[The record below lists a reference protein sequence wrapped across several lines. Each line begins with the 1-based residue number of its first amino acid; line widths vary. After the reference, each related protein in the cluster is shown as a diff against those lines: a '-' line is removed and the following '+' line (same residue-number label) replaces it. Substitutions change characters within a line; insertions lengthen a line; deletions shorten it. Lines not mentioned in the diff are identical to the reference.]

1 MMMQTPGEEFHED
14 DFIQAI
20 GIVLGEM
27 EKEFEA
33 KIAALQEQIDELRRA
48 LVADG
53 VEHEREAVAYPGRDG
68 LPQQHRRAQ

>member
-1 MMMQTPGEEFHED
+1 MNERTELLK
-14 DFIQAI
+14 
-20 GIVLGEM
+20 GIAVVVAEVERDL
-27 EKEFEA
+27 KREFEA
-33 KIAALQEQIDELRRA
+33 KIAALQEQVDELHRA